1 MATRQADIDRF
12 KETTGYTL
20 REIEGG
26 RLYYRGLVA
35 LLNEPIRELP
45 ERLTIEGG
53 LDIRG
58 TKIEALP
65 EGLEVKGHIH
75 MEGELLTELLRRG
88 EQEATKQE
96 PQWTNVRQAEI
107 DRFKAL
113 TGCTFTE
120 REDGW
125 LVYNDNVDLS
135 RAEIQELER
144 IEVGGWLDLD
154 GSSIERMK
162 QVKVGKWLELRR
174 SKIKDLKRVKVGG
187 TVYLNDTHIN
197 RMDLVQD
204 EDE

>member
-1 MATRQADIDRF
+1 MATTKTMATRQADIDRF

-35 LLNEPIRELP
+35 LLNESIRELP

-107 DRFKAL
+107 DAFKQA
-113 TGCTFTE
+113 TGYTLKKE
-120 REDGW
+120 GDDGW
-125 LVYNDNVDLS
+125 L
-135 RAEIQELER
+135 
-144 IEVGGWLDLD
+144 
-154 GSSIERMK
+154 
-162 QVKVGKWLELRR
+162 
-174 SKIKDLKRVKVGG
+174 
-187 TVYLNDTHIN
+187 HH
-197 RMDLVQD
+197 D